1 MVYLPAG
8 AWVRSVGANVSSEI
22 NTAIVTIDLGTVNT
36 GSIFTNKFKSS
47 DTLGTTVMPW
57 FV

>member
-1 MVYLPAG
+1 MVYILPCR

-36 GSIFTNKFKSS
+36 GLYFLPTSLRAAI
-47 DTLGTTVMPW
+47 L
-57 FV
+57 

>member
-1 MVYLPAG
+1 MVYILPAG

-36 GSIFTNKFKSS
+36 GSIFY
-47 DTLGTTVMPW
+47 
-57 FV
+57 